1 MIENKKVCPYCGDS
15 GQIKFRLP
23 DKDLIAI
30 DKFGKPVE
38 AYSYYTCFCL
48 NNKVVSKSFNKLVG
62 APDITPEQAIQAG
75 KFAGFRNL
83 IILGNEQKFLHLV
96 KATMVLHANYHHTFE
111 FLNGIELVHKYYVQ
125 QPPGVFR
132 SLADL
137 ENKDLV
143 IFIFDAA
150 PENKAQNTTIFEVV
164 RNRLR
169 MNNPEDLNKLR
180 RVGRPT
186 WIYSTTQAS
195 LEQSKEYSS
204 EIKALMGYFTQI
216 DLDNYTTPFEI
227 NVSSSSKKRS
237 EAQDI
242 LGNL

>member
-1 MIENKKVCPYCGDS
+1 MENQKICPYCGDS

-23 DKDLIAI
+23 DKIGPAL
-30 DKFGKPVE
+30 DKQGKPIE
-38 AYSYYTCFCL
+38 SYSYYTCFCI
-48 NNKVVSKSFNKLVG
+48 NNRVVSKSFNKLIG

-75 KFAGFRNL
+75 KFAGFKNL

-125 QPPGVFR
+125 QPIGVFR
-132 SLADL
+132 CLTDL

-150 PENKAQNTTIFEVV
+150 PENKAQNTTVFEVV
-164 RNRLR
+164 KNRLR
-169 MNNPEDLNKLR
+169 MNSPDAQNKLK
-180 RVGRPT
+180 RVERPT
-186 WIYSTTQAS
+186 WIYSRTQAS
-195 LEQSKEYSS
+195 LEQSKEYSA
-204 EIKALMGYFTQI
+204 EIRDLLQYFTWI
-216 DLDNYTTPFEI
+216 NLDNYTTPFEV
-227 NVSSSSKKRS
+227 NVSSSSNKRS
-237 EAQDI
+237 ETQNV